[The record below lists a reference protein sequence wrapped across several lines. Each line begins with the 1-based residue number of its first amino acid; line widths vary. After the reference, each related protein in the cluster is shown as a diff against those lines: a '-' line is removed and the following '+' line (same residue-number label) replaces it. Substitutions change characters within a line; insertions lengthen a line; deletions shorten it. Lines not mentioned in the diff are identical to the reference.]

1 MSAIEPPST
10 RKIKLEIPKVPNR
23 INLNN
28 SVVDNENLATNEDL
42 KAEIARKK
50 LIEMHRSGSGL
61 KIKLIRNN
69 SNSSVKKLEMPVEK
83 D

>member
-50 LIEMHRSGSGL
+50 LIEMHR
-61 KIKLIRNN
+61 
-69 SNSSVKKLEMPVEK
+69 
-83 D
+83 